1 MNPDEIQ
8 LESISKLF
16 EYEKHTRVIDT
27 LNEEELRNFSKIEKT
42 TMLVGQGSHFELWS
56 EEAWSHQI
64 QNISID
70 NQDELP
76 AELDGFSL

>member
-27 LNEEELRNFSKIEKT
+27 LNEEELRSFSKLYCKLYLQQQEVLATINK
-42 TMLVGQGSHFELWS
+42 M
-56 EEAWSHQI
+56 
-64 QNISID
+64 
-70 NQDELP
+70 
-76 AELDGFSL
+76 

>member
-27 LNEEELRNFSKIEKT
+27 LNEEELRSFSKLYCKLYLKQQEVLV
-42 TMLVGQGSHFELWS
+42 TMSK
-56 EEAWSHQI
+56 I
-64 QNISID
+64 
-70 NQDELP
+70 
-76 AELDGFSL
+76 